1 MGSPRQRKRHH
12 GRVALPSNQSEWS
25 LAVLAWFSGV
35 KVVPSEGYLHN
46 VPIPGSIPEWH
57 SAVLT
62 RLGVVGIIP
71 LE

>member
-1 MGSPRQRKRHH
+1 MGSPRQQKRHH

-25 LAVLAWFSGV
+25 LAVLVWFSGV
-35 KVVPSEGYLHN
+35 EVVPSEGHLHD

-62 RLGVVGIIP
+62 RLSVTGIIP